1 MAFAARPP
9 IYACLTITIPG
20 SPMASMRSLLAALPI
35 RRFRNPPPLV
45 PVVRLEGVIGRG
57 RTGRGQGLS
66 LADMAGQIQKA
77 FAIDD
82 APAVALIINSPGG
95 SPVQSAL
102 IARRIRDLAEEKQK
116 PVLAFVEDVAA
127 SGGYW
132 LACAAD
138 EIFAD
143 NSSIVGSIG
152 VIAAT
157 FGLSD
162 LIDRWGIERRVY
174 TAGDRKLILDPFQP
188 EKEADVARVKDL
200 QQRIHQDF
208 IAHVRSRRSDKL
220 TGAPEHLFNGDIWV
234 GQEAQDLGLIDG
246 IGHLRPILRER
257 FGDKVKMKVFGPQRG
272 LLRRFGLMDSAAIG
286 QAAIGGAL
294 ASMEERALWQRYGL

>member
-1 MAFAARPP
+1 
-9 IYACLTITIPG
+9 
-20 SPMASMRSLLAALPI
+20 MASMRSLLAALPI

-208 IAHVRSRRSDKL
+208 IAHVRSRRGDKL

>member
-1 MAFAARPP
+1 
-9 IYACLTITIPG
+9 
-20 SPMASMRSLLAALPI
+20 MASMRSLLAALPI